1 MTLNERLQKIVEIDK
16 NLSAGRR
23 LSVISLKGWRKLK
36 EQRREV
42 VSGLAPQKGTA

>member
-16 NLSAGRR
+16 NLSAGRK
-23 LSVISLKGWRKLK
+23 LSVISLQGWRRLK
-36 EQRREV
+36 AERREV